1 MSEAQ
6 SYYDGLIA
14 QGHAPEG
21 ATQYTQQHF
30 PGFVPAAVAPAP
42 AAVPAPAPAPAMGA
56 PTPAPAAGGMAINM
70 GSFGAGVAPVV
81 MQQGMNSDKD
91 WTTTLLLSLVGLF
104 GICGI
109 DRFYTGSIGL
119 GILKLLTFG
128 GCGIWWLVDLIMLV
142 TGSYKD
148 VNGMPVVK

>member
-6 SYYDGLIA
+6 AYYDGLIA
-14 QGHAPEG
+14 QGHPPES
-21 ATQYTQQHF
+21 ALQYTQQHF
-30 PGFVPAAVAPAP
+30 PGFVPVMAAPA
-42 AAVPAPAPAPAMGA
+42 PAPAPAPAMA
-56 PTPAPAAGGMAINM
+56 APAINIGAI
-70 GSFGAGVAPVV
+70 GVGTAPM
-81 MQQGMNSDKD
+81 MQQIMASDKD
-91 WTTTLLLSLVGLF
+91 WTTTLILSLVGLL

-119 GILKLLTFG
+119 GILKLITLG

-148 VNGMPVVK
+148 GNGMPVAK

>member
-6 SYYDGLIA
+6 AYYDGLIA
-14 QGHAPEG
+14 QGHPPES
-21 ATQYTQQHF
+21 ALQYTQQHF
-30 PGFVPAAVAPAP
+30 PGFVPVMA
-42 AAVPAPAPAPAMGA
+42 APAPAPAMA
-56 PTPAPAAGGMAINM
+56 APAINIGAI
-70 GSFGAGVAPVV
+70 GVGTAPM
-81 MQQGMNSDKD
+81 MQQIMASDKD
-91 WTTTLLLSLVGLF
+91 WTTTLILSLVGLL

-119 GILKLLTFG
+119 GILKLITLG

-148 VNGMPVVK
+148 GNGMPVAK